1 MSEKGEIKKLGTLV
15 LNDEDKYGKDGRK
28 LNFVESLVFHI
39 LRNADKKYGVKKETL
54 YEKLMQKN
62 PFTNI
67 KNHSITSMAILKHIK
82 DSLRVRL
89 EELQENLKSSMMT
102 DNNNPKAKDL
112 RK

>member
-1 MSEKGEIKKLGTLV
+1 MRKIGTLV

-28 LNFVESLVFHI
+28 LNFVESLVFHL

-67 KNHSITSMAILKHIK
+67 KNHSITSLAILKHIK

-89 EELQENLKSSMMT
+89 AELQENLKNSMMT
-102 DNNNPKAKDL
+102 DNNNPKA
-112 RK
+112 